1 MLIEVSIENYKS
13 IKNRVTLSMQKSS
26 QDKSL
31 DENFVNIELNKIGQD
46 KKEIGLLKTSAI
58 YGANA
63 SGKSNIIDG
72 ILKIKLII
80 LNSHAHQQGQLFPVV
95 PFKLDDKCVT
105 EPTFFQFVFIE
116 QGVKYAYNVKLTQKS
131 VIEEN
136 LYHYPNG
143 REQKVFSRQGNEIK
157 INFGSQKQLDQKD
170 QMRQEIYA
178 SDISE
183 NILFLSLANK
193 VKIEA
198 VKNAFNWFANKLQV
212 VTNDVNVIP
221 TTTPMLKDNRLSNKQ
236 VLKYLQIADPQIQ
249 GINIE
254 ANEFNIND
262 PNNINIKQQLFKNLI
277 SEAQRRNIPFEKI
290 QVEPLMTLV
299 EKTQRHGLDINGNVK
314 NVDFT
319 LQEESLGTFK
329 FYNLIGPI
337 LQALN
342 NGMVIIYDEFDT
354 SLHPLL
360 VKGIIELFY
369 SKVNCSN
376 AQLIISTHNTHFL
389 DFPALFGRDQIWIT
403 EKQYNGET
411 ELYSISDFK
420 GIKRSDLSAKT
431 YLKGK
436 FGGIPQIDLDDI
448 YEE

>member
-1 MLIEVSIENYKS
+1 MLIEISIENYKS

-46 KKEIGLLKTSAI
+46 KKEISLLKTSAI

-72 ILKIKLII
+72 ILKIKQII
-80 LNSHAHQQGQLFPVV
+80 LTSHAHQQGQLFPVV
-95 PFKLDDKCVT
+95 PFKLDDKCIT

-116 QGVKYAYNVKLTQKS
+116 QGVKYAYNVKLTQKL

-136 LYHYPNG
+136 LYHYPKG

-170 QMRQEIYA
+170 QIRQEIYA

-198 VKNAFNWFANKLQV
+198 VKNTFNWFANKLQV
-212 VTNDVNVIP
+212 VNRESSIIP
-221 TTTPMLKDNRLSNKQ
+221 ITTPMLDKNQLSKEQ
-236 VLKYLQIADPQIQ
+236 VIKYLKIADPQIQ

-254 ANEFNIND
+254 TSEFNIND
-262 PNNINIKQQLFKNLI
+262 PNNKNIKQQLMF
-277 SEAQRRNIPFEKI
+277 EAQIRNIPFEKM
-290 QVEPLMTLV
+290 QVEPLMALV
-299 EKTQRHGLDINGNVK
+299 EKTQRLGLDINGNVK

-319 LQEESLGTFK
+319 LREESLGTFK

-376 AQLIISTHNTHFL
+376 AQLIMSTHNTHFL

-420 GIKRSDLSAKT
+420 GIKRADLSAKT

>member
-13 IKNRVTLSMQKSS
+13 IKNKVTLSMQKSS
-26 QDKSL
+26 QDKTL

-116 QGVKYAYNVKLTQKS
+116 QGVKYAYNVKLTKKS
-131 VIEEN
+131 VVEEN
-136 LYHYPNG
+136 LYYYPNG
-143 REQKVFSRQGNEIK
+143 REQKVFSREGNEIK
-157 INFGSQKQLDQKD
+157 INFGSQKQLDKEAQL
-170 QMRQEIYA
+170 RQEIYA

-183 NILFLSLANK
+183 NILFLSLANR
-193 VKIEA
+193 VKIDA

-212 VTNDVNVIP
+212 VTKDLNVIP
-221 TTTPMLKDNRLSNKQ
+221 TTTPMLTDNQLSKEQ
-236 VLKYLQIADPQIQ
+236 VLKYLKIADSQIQ

-262 PNNINIKQQLFKNLI
+262 PNNSDIKKHLMF
-277 SEAQRRNIPFEKI
+277 EAQRRNIPFEKM
-290 QVEPLMTLV
+290 QVEPLMALV
-299 EKTQRHGLDINGNVK
+299 EKTQRHGLDIDGNVK

-319 LQEESLGTFK
+319 LQEESLGTAK

-337 LQALN
+337 IQELN

-360 VKGIIELFY
+360 VKGVIELFY
-369 SKVNCSN
+369 SKVNCSH
-376 AQLIISTHNTHFL
+376 AQLIMSTHNAYFL
-389 DFPALFGRDQIWIT
+389 DFPALFRRDQVWVT

-420 GIKRSDLSAKT
+420 GIKRSNLSAKT